1 MPFLP
6 FLTYLLEF
14 QFTHPRGV
22 RLSRPKIAR
31 SGVVSIHAPAR
42 GAMNLISY
50 LFHNLWFQFTH
61 PRGVRYVQPGHAR
74 YNHSFNS
81 RTREGCDSKAVPFQ
95 LVVLFQ
101 FTHPRGVRF
110 RSKLTPLEYE
120 VSIHAPARGAM
131 LVTAFR
137 HSNRGFNSRTRE
149 GCDYTRVMRP
159 FRVWVSI
166 HAPARG
172 AMGLSKRL
180 VIKGLRKA

>member
-81 RTREGCDSKAVPFQ
+81 RTREGCD
-95 LVVLFQ
+95 
-101 FTHPRGVRF
+101 
-110 RSKLTPLEYE
+110 
-120 VSIHAPARGAM
+120 
-131 LVTAFR
+131 
-137 HSNRGFNSRTRE
+137 
-149 GCDYTRVMRP
+149 YTRVMRP